1 MSELFSWFSS
11 GGFLDLS
18 RPEIILILAEALMP
32 YSLVAIF
39 VIFFL
44 VYTLTKKIIVKNELK
59 VKHYFIIIIVS
70 LLIEY
75 LLLIG
80 LMNFAAF
87 GLGRLTQY
95 I

>member
-18 RPEIILILAEALMP
+18 RPEIILILAKALMP
-32 YSLVAIF
+32 YSLVAIII
-39 VIFFL
+39 IFFL
-44 VYTLTKKIIVKNELK
+44 VYILTKKFIVKNKLN

-80 LMNFAAF
+80 LMNFVAF